1 MGTACLVLALSILG
15 AGTTPSLAQYRQ
27 AVHAQRIALD
37 RAATRPN
44 HVVLARVR
52 SRLQVL
58 ASVTLPDG
66 SVVHTDLPLLA
77 GTLIGSDRTSVR
89 LAAAQLDEVDDA
101 LHRSPRSAVSRR
113 DLAALDAVLRDS
125 RFHPARPPWAAVTDK
140 IAQLQERILQW
151 LLVQLTENRGS
162 TGVFALLLLLAIAGT
177 GYLLARGA
185 LGRMVIDS
193 SAEDDDSTPTSSA
206 SAEAYARS
214 HTAAGDYR
222 EALRYLF
229 LGTLLALQERGAL
242 ELRPGTTNR
251 EYITALRAESGDQP
265 SWAALSE
272 LVDTFDRVWYGHAPI
287 NAAQYERCR
296 ADTERLLNSAAREA
310 A

>member
-37 RAATRPN
+37 SVATQPN
-44 HVVLARVR
+44 RLVLARVR
-52 SRLQVL
+52 SRLQAL
-58 ASVTLPDG
+58 ASVALPDG

-77 GTLIGSDRTSVR
+77 GTLAGSDPTSVR
-89 LAAAQLDEVDDA
+89 LAATQLDGLDDA
-101 LHRSPRSAVSRR
+101 LRRSPRSVASRG
-113 DLAALDAVLRDS
+113 DLAALDTVLRES
-125 RFHPARPPWAAVTDK
+125 RFHPARPPWASVTDK
-140 IAQLQERILQW
+140 IAQLQDRILQW
-151 LLVQLTENRGS
+151 LLVQVTENRGS

-185 LGRMVIDS
+185 LGRIVIDS
-193 SAEDDDSTPTSSA
+193 SWEDDDSTPTTSA

-214 HTAAGDYR
+214 HSAAGDYR

-229 LGTLLALQERGAL
+229 LSTLLALRERGAL
-242 ELRPGTTNR
+242 ELRPSTTNR
-251 EYITALRAESGDQP
+251 EYITALRAESGDRT
-265 SWAALSE
+265 SWAALSD

-287 NAAQYERCR
+287 SAAQYERCR
-296 ADTERLLNSAAREA
+296 ADAEQLLGTAARGA